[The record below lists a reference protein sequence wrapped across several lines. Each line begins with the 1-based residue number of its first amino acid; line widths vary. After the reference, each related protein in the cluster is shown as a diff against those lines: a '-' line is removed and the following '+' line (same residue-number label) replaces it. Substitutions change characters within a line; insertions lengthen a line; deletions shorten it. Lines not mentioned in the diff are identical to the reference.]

1 MKTTRKRFFTLLFL
15 SAVLVLPASA
25 QTAQSDMNTILNDW
39 ALPIF
44 LGMMVLAAASGYVKN
59 YRLINDDTNAG
70 NKKDGWLNV
79 AHITGYVMIIVTA
92 IGFIIARMSGMSFSI
107 G

>member
-1 MKTTRKRFFTLLFL
+1 MKKKIYTLFTML
-15 SAVLVLPASA
+15 AAVLPAGAQSA
-25 QTAQSDMNTILNDW
+25 KSDMNTILNDW

-44 LGMMVLAAASGYVKN
+44 LGLMVITAASGYVKN

-79 AHITGYVMIIVTA
+79 AHITGYVLLIVTA
-92 IGFIIARMSGMSFSI
+92 IGFIIGRMAGMTFSL